1 MTKFVRTLAAFA
13 AFAAAGSTVATAAPD
28 TQYIVKYRGLNTI
41 FVFSVNGH
49 SLGQFNTDGANTDIT
64 RYVHRGTNMVKIA
77 WRPACRCTST
87 ATLTVGQHRGGH
99 WNTVVSQT
107 KPLGFD
113 SGSQRYT
120 FTAP

>member
-1 MTKFVRTLAAFA
+1 MTKFVRTLSAFA
-13 AFAAAGSTVATAAPD
+13 AFAAAAAVATAAPG

-49 SLGQFNTDGANTDIT
+49 SLGQFNTDGANADIT